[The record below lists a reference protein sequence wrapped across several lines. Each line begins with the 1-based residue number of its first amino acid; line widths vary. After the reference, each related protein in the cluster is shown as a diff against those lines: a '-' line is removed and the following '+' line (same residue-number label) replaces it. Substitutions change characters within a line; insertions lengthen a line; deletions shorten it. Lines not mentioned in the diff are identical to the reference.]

1 MHSFKCKRR
10 YIHLCGPNLK
20 LNVKRLVIHYLSS
33 HSIKQLR
40 AIHFKLFLLSD
51 NSQCTYTYYRNI
63 SSNRWILGWLR
74 EIYNLFFPS
83 VSFPVLQLIGVRNRL
98 SLWYLRSSNKYWSRH
113 ICKLTSLPRRHKK
126 QVLIYNE
133 PNDFWLHW
141 QLDRH
146 PWQVISL
153 TDHFSQCRSSWNR
166 LWQLHLLVP
175 TIVCSGLKHPCWY
188 LFHDSLNLPS
198 TGI

>member
-1 MHSFKCKRR
+1 
-10 YIHLCGPNLK
+10 LCGPNLK
-20 LNVKRLVIHYLSS
+20 LYVKRLVIHYSSS

-63 SSNRWILGWLR
+63 SSNRWSLLSALILVP
-74 EIYNLFFPS
+74 YYFFLS
-83 VSFPVLQLIGVRNRL
+83 VSFPVLQLIGLRNRL
-98 SLWYLRSSNKYWSRH
+98 SLWHLCSSNKYCSRH
-113 ICKLTSLPRRHKK
+113 SCKLTSLPRQHKK

-133 PNDFWLHW
+133 PCDFWLHW
-141 QLDRH
+141 QLNRH

-175 TIVCSGLKHPCWY
+175 TIVSSGLKHPCWC
-188 LFHDSLNLPS
+188 LFHDSLSLPS